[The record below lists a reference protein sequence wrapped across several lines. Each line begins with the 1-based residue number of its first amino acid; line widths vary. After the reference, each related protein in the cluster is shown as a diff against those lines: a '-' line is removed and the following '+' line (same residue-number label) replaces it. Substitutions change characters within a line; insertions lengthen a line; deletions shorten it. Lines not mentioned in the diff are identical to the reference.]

1 MAHVFGIFSR
11 RRAKLEFR
19 QPPSN
24 NGLPDAPCAG
34 FGYLPNGTRAGK
46 CFPGE
51 LMKSKIA
58 KRRKTRKHVKQAR
71 KDRVPLVLGLT
82 TPPWEDNMLPHE
94 QHARWPA
101 YMKRALP
108 LPDLRN
114 MTDSDKWRQALI
126 EYMASV
132 AVCDGGEYG
141 INRVT
146 GCLGSLSKEETEQLL
161 KDVDQRENQY
171 WKTG

>member
-1 MAHVFGIFSR
+1 LVSSPQAFLRRDVFH
-11 RRAKLEFR
+11 
-19 QPPSN
+19 
-24 NGLPDAPCAG
+24 
-34 FGYLPNGTRAGK
+34 
-46 CFPGE
+46 GE
-51 LMKSKIA
+51 RMKSKIA
-58 KRRKTRKHVKQAR
+58 KRRQTRKHVKQAR

-82 TPPWEDNMLPHE
+82 TPPWEDMLPHE